1 MSSSISLFSVLQF
14 LLYGFFT
21 PLVLFLGIFDDVV
34 NVIFPNIFLANLLLV
49 YSKVAC
55 FVY

>member
-14 LLYGFFT
+14 SLYGFFT

-55 FVY
+55 FVC